1 MPKALL
7 RRWLKEHAWKVCKH
21 ESASWVR
28 ILSITHE
35 IVLVLMKYYA
45 YILKSDKDQRYYY
58 GSTSNMAE
66 RLKKHNAGGV
76 PSTKHRRP
84 LQLIYQEEF
93 DNKALALNRELFFKS
108 IDGYKW
114 LKENQIT

>member
-1 MPKALL
+1 
-7 RRWLKEHAWKVCKH
+7 
-21 ESASWVR
+21 
-28 ILSITHE
+28 
-35 IVLVLMKYYA
+35 MKYYA